1 MKKLFLGM
9 FIMLSANLFASEP
22 MLEATPFAVV
32 AQQIGKGKAVLIEV
46 GSDRCRSCQIM
57 GRLLYKVK
65 GAHPAYPIYFV
76 NVAKER
82 QAAYRL
88 KIQMIPTQIVFDAR
102 GREAFRHVGVLQP
115 DELETVLKRYITG
128 KEQS

>member
-65 GAHPAYPIYFV
+65 GAHPEYPIYFV

-82 QAAYRL
+82 HAALLL
-88 KIQMIPTQIVFDAR
+88 KIQMIPTQIVFDAK
-102 GREAFRHVGVLQP
+102 GHEAYRHVGVLRPQ
-115 DELETVLKRYITG
+115 ELDALVYRYLM
-128 KEQS
+128 KEKQ